1 MAEVRGLGRLFSFI
15 AKKKFG
21 QFNQYGTSQYGWS
34 HYGDEDIWFI
44 KTEFGTASYGVDRYG
59 DAFILSGIY
68 RTDSVKGYLTYY
80 REPYYIPKNP
90 RTAAQQAWRS
100 VFAGAVSAWHE
111 LTPEEK
117 AAYNENAKGKRMSGY
132 NLFIREY
139 LLSH

>member
-1 MAEVRGLGRLFSFI
+1 MAEIRGLERLFSLI

-34 HYGDEDIWFI
+34 HYGDEDIYFDCG
-44 KTEFGTASYGVDRYG
+44 KFGK
-59 DAFILSGIY
+59 ILLSGIY
-68 RTDSVKGYLTYY
+68 RTDNVKGYLTFY
-80 REPYYIPKNP
+80 REPYYIPRNP
-90 RTAAQQAWRS
+90 RTTTQQAWRS
-100 VFAGAVSAWHE
+100 VFAQAVFAWQQ

-117 AAYNENAKGKRMSGY
+117 MVYNERAKGKRMSGY

>member
-1 MAEVRGLGRLFSFI
+1 MAEIRGLERIFSLI

-34 HYGDEDIWFI
+34 HYGDDDIWLI
-44 KTEFGTASYGVDRYG
+44 KTDYGTASYGSDHYG
-59 DAFILSGIY
+59 DAFVLSGVY
-68 RTDSVKGYLTYY
+68 RTDNVKGYLTYY
-80 REPYYIPKNP
+80 REPYYIPRNP
-90 RTAAQQAWRS
+90 RTTTQQAWRS
-100 VFAGAVSAWHE
+100 VFAQAVFAWQQ

-117 AAYNENAKGKRMSGY
+117 MFYNERAKGKRMSGY